1 MSFNMPDHSEYIVF
15 AEQLAKYSRS
25 MLLTAS
31 KIVPKITIK
40 SDSSYVTETD
50 KAVERKLREEI
61 QKKYPDHGIIGEE
74 FEDVNRNSDFVWIL
88 DPIDGTAA
96 FVAGIPVYGTLIA
109 LAWKGMPFIG
119 VIDHPLTDDRW
130 VGVSNRSAFKNGIPI
145 TTRSCTDIRKAYVTC
160 SNPDFMSENQ
170 LMQFIKMRDKV
181 AYVQYGASCFAY
193 GTLASGRSDF
203 AVDAGL
209 EAFDIFACAA
219 VIQGAGGIVT
229 NWSGDSLTFD
239 MNGTVIA
246 AGDKTQIKSVL
257 ELLNTSN
264 TPYEP
269 H

>member
-1 MSFNMPDHSEYIVF
+1 MSLNMPDHSEYVMF
-15 AEQLAKYSRS
+15 AELLANYSRS
-25 MLLTAS
+25 MLIAES
-31 KIVPKITIK
+31 KKLPKITIK

-50 KAVERKLREEI
+50 KAVEQKLREEI
-61 QKKYPDHGIIGEE
+61 QNKYPDHGLIGEE

-109 LAWKGMPFIG
+109 LAWKGKPVIG
-119 VIDHPLTDDRW
+119 IIDQPLTDDRW
-130 VGVSNRSAFKNGIPI
+130 VGVSNRSSFKNGIPI
-145 TTRSCTDIRKAYVTC
+145 TTRSCSDLTRAYVTC

-170 LMQFIKMRDKV
+170 LRQFKKLRDRV

-209 EAFDIFACAA
+209 EAFDVFACAA

-229 NWSGDSLTFD
+229 SWTGDNLAFD
-239 MNGTVIA
+239 MDGTVIA
-246 AGDKTQIKSVL
+246 AGDKNQIKRVL
-257 ELLNTSN
+257 ELLNTS
-264 TPYEP
+264 
-269 H
+269 